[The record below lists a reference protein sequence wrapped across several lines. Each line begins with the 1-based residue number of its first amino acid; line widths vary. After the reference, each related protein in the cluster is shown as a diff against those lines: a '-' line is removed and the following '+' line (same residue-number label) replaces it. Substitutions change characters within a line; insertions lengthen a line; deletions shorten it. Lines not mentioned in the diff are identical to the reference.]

1 MYGQVTSA
9 LHASMTQLLAM
20 RRPSFYLGGANG
32 NRKATTTA
40 DERAA
45 ATARIL
51 RYRKVVWDYA
61 LAVTE
66 AATPV
71 HVVDGWETPHRLLHW
86 LRTDQPRTDALPGG
100 RGVNAAELAAVQ
112 DTRLTETWRRAAVA
126 AMTGR
131 ERELP
136 VVADRIRFDDA
147 RVLLRDAADLTWAL
161 IALDAR
167 YFPLP
172 GWQRLSTKS
181 KWQDSFST
189 KEPHLVDSALTAAQ
203 LCSQWAAGITDA
215 EASVVDQFGYRP
227 PTALVPTPYAFGFD
241 GAIAAQHNL
250 LVGLEAEFPSA
261 DSLIAIVRAQRLA
274 SALATRA
281 AEAVDTHDLAIH
293 FEKRAENYQRLLGML
308 MERVA
313 GTHGRG
319 QGAVADAEAAQR
331 AMEDAVGTGE
341 RAGHDQLA
349 WLSRLFTVTD
359 TCVAARVKQGIEK
372 RRYFVWNELTLSGVG
387 RGGVQR
393 AVRRYEA
400 IDGRNHPNLY
410 AAVKALAPD
419 GGPAR
424 FVESGPRRADFT
436 QAVEAAGTRHEN
448 RKRHAHGM
456 PVGEL
461 IRKQHDVGRGAHA
474 RDPRIRGWSVSQ

>member
-1 MYGQVTSA
+1 MYGQVTNA

-32 NRKATTTA
+32 NRKATTTPE
-40 DERAA
+40 ERAA

-66 AATPV
+66 AATPI

-112 DTRLTETWRRAAVA
+112 DTRLTEAWRRAALA

-136 VVADRIRFDDA
+136 IVADRIRFDDA

-181 KWQDSFST
+181 KWQDSFSA
-189 KEPHLVDSALTAAQ
+189 KEPHLVDSALSAAQ
-203 LCSQWAAGITDA
+203 LCSQWAASITDA
-215 EASVVDQFGYRP
+215 EAGPVDRLGYRP
-227 PTALVPTPYAFGFD
+227 PTALIPTPYPFGFD

-250 LVGLEAEFPSA
+250 IVGLGAEFPST
-261 DSLIAIVRAQRLA
+261 DSLIAIVRGQRLV

-281 AEAVDTHDLAIH
+281 AEVVDAHDLANQ
-293 FEKRAENYQRLLGML
+293 FARRAENYQKLLGML

-313 GTHGRG
+313 GTYGRG
-319 QGAVADAEAAQR
+319 QDAVADAEAAQA
-331 AMEDAVGTGE
+331 AMEDAVGTGQ
-341 RAGHDQLA
+341 RVSGDQLA
-349 WLSRLFTVTD
+349 WLHRDFTMTD
-359 TCVAARVKQGIEK
+359 AYVAARVKQGIDQ
-372 RRYFVWNELTLSGVG
+372 RRYFVWNELSLSGLSV
-387 RGGVQR
+387 GGVRR
-393 AVRRYEA
+393 AVRRYEP
-400 IDGRNHPNLY
+400 IDGRNHPNLF
-410 AAVKALAPD
+410 AAVKAVAPGD
-419 GGPAR
+419 EKPRLCEG
-424 FVESGPRRADFT
+424 GPRRDAF
-436 QAVEAAGTRHEN
+436 
-448 RKRHAHGM
+448 KRLVKRA
-456 PVGEL
+456 GEL
-461 IRKQHDVGRGAHA
+461 ERARGYGDKGAQLDVPRGRI
-474 RDPRIRGWSVSQ
+474 RDPAPLSL

>member
-1 MYGQVTSA
+1 MMYGQVTYA

-32 NRKATTTA
+32 NRQATTTA
-40 DERAA
+40 EERAA

-51 RYRKVVWDYA
+51 RHRKEIWDYA

-100 RGVNAAELAAVQ
+100 RGVNAAELASVQ

-136 VVADRIRFDDA
+136 VVADKIRFDDA

-189 KEPHLVDSALTAAQ
+189 KEPHLVDSALSAAQ
-203 LCSQWAAGITDA
+203 LCSQWAMGITDA
-215 EASVVDQFGYRP
+215 EADAVDRLGYRP
-227 PTALVPTPYAFGFD
+227 LSALIPTPYPFGFD
-241 GAIAAQHNL
+241 GAIAAQHNV
-250 LVGLEAEFPSA
+250 LVGLGAEFPSA
-261 DSLIAIVRAQRLA
+261 DSLIAIVRAQRLV

-281 AEAVDTHDLAIH
+281 AEVAGADDLATQ
-293 FEKRAENYQRLLGML
+293 FGRRAENYQRLLGML
-308 MERVA
+308 IERV
-313 GTHGRG
+313 
-319 QGAVADAEAAQR
+319 
-331 AMEDAVGTGE
+331 
-341 RAGHDQLA
+341 GHR
-349 WLSRLFTVTD
+349 WP
-359 TCVAARVKQGIEK
+359 
-372 RRYFVWNELTLSGVG
+372 WP
-387 RGGVQR
+387 
-393 AVRRYEA
+393 VRRRGRRGRPA
-400 IDGRNHPNLY
+400 GDGRRHQN
-410 AAVKALAPD
+410 
-419 GGPAR
+419 GG
-424 FVESGPRRADFT
+424 
-436 QAVEAAGTRHEN
+436 AGSR
-448 RKRHAHGM
+448 
-456 PVGEL
+456 
-461 IRKQHDVGRGAHA
+461 
-474 RDPRIRGWSVSQ
+474 

>member
-1 MYGQVTSA
+1 MYGQITSA

-32 NRKATTTA
+32 NRQATTTA
-40 DERAA
+40 EERAA

-51 RYRKVVWDYA
+51 RYRRVIWDYA

-66 AATPV
+66 AATPF

-100 RGVNAAELAAVQ
+100 RGVNAAELASVQ

-136 VVADRIRFDDA
+136 VVAERIRFDDA

-181 KWQDSFST
+181 KWQDSFSV
-189 KEPHLVDSALTAAQ
+189 KEPHLVDSALSAAQ

-215 EASVVDQFGYRP
+215 EAGAVDRLGYRP
-227 PTALVPTPYAFGFD
+227 PIALMPVPYPFGFD

-250 LVGLEAEFPSA
+250 IVGLGAEFPSA
-261 DSLIAIVRAQRLA
+261 DSLIAIVRAQRLV

-281 AEAVDTHDLAIH
+281 AEVVDANDLANE
-293 FEKRAENYQRLLGML
+293 FGRRAENYQRLLGLL
-308 MERVA
+308 MGRVA
-313 GTHGRG
+313 GLLGRG
-319 QGAVADAEAAQR
+319 QDAVVDAEAVQR
-331 AMEDAVGTGE
+331 AMEDAVGMGE
-341 RAGHDQLA
+341 RVSGDQLA
-349 WLSRLFTVTD
+349 WLHRLFIMTD
-359 TCVAARVKQGIEK
+359 AYVAARVNQGIDE
-372 RRYFVWNELTLSGVG
+372 RRYFVWNELTLSGMDM
-387 RGGVQR
+387 GGTR
-393 AVRRYEA
+393 HAVRKYEP
-400 IDGRNHPNLY
+400 IDGRNHPNLF
-410 AAVKALAPD
+410 AAVKTLALGVAPGFVEG
-419 GGPAR
+419 GGPHR
-424 FVESGPRRADFT
+424 DEFT
-436 QAVEAAGTRHEN
+436 KAVETA
-448 RKRHAHGM
+448 
-456 PVGEL
+456 GEL
-461 IRKQHDVGRGAHA
+461 DKARKYGMSDPSLGAARVEYRVPAQIR
-474 RDPRIRGWSVSQ
+474 P

>member
-1 MYGQVTSA
+1 
-9 LHASMTQLLAM
+9 MTQLLAM

-32 NRKATTTA
+32 NREATTTPE
-40 DERAA
+40 ERAA

-66 AATPV
+66 AATPI

-86 LRTDQPRTDALPGG
+86 LRTDQPRTGALPGG
-100 RGVNAAELAAVQ
+100 RGVSAAELAAVQ

-189 KEPHLVDSALTAAQ
+189 KEPQLVDSALSAAQ
-203 LCSQWAAGITDA
+203 LCSQWAAGVTHA
-215 EASVVDQFGYRP
+215 QASAVDRLGYRP
-227 PTALVPTPYAFGFD
+227 PTALMPKPYPFGFD
-241 GAIAAQHNL
+241 GAITAQHNL
-250 LVGLEAEFPSA
+250 LVGLGAEFPTV
-261 DSLIAIVRAQRLA
+261 DSLIAIVRAQRLV

-281 AEAVDTHDLAIH
+281 AGVVDAHDLAIQ
-293 FEKRAENYQRLLGML
+293 FARRAEKYQRLLGML
-308 MERVA
+308 MGRVA
-313 GTHGRG
+313 GPLGRG
-319 QGAVADAEAAQR
+319 QGSVADAEAAQR
-331 AMEDAVGTGE
+331 AIEDAVGTGE
-341 RAGHDQLA
+341 RVSGNQLA
-349 WLSRLFTVTD
+349 WLRRLFTMTD
-359 TCVAARVKQGIEK
+359 AYVAARVKQGIDQ
-372 RRYFVWNELTLSGVG
+372 RRYFVWNELSLSGVG
-387 RGGVQR
+387 VAGVRR
-393 AVRRYEA
+393 AVRRYEP
-400 IDGRNHPNLY
+400 IDGHNHPNLF

-419 GGPAR
+419 CGPAR
-424 FVESGPRRADFT
+424 VVEGRPGRDDFT
-436 QAVEAAGTRHEN
+436 RVVEIA
-448 RKRHAHGM
+448 
-456 PVGEL
+456 GEL
-461 IRKQHDVGRGAHA
+461 DKARRYRGSAA
-474 RDPRIRGWSVSQ
+474 RPDAPESRRGDPERIAL